1 MSFKQQDFINEPFPH
16 QPDLILCRD
25 MIQHNSLVDGV
36 RAYYNMERS
45 GAKYL
50 ATTWHQQGASPASV
64 CALQGDPFREIPSG
78 NYLCRVFFGYLSV
91 GLNSIACSLYCLA
104 PCPDVLCSH
113 KNRNQHRTNSVSPA
127 YRYFP
132 STHEPFVCASKGLG
146 ISLAFPLMHCHGYP
160 TCTCTAIAANQE

>member
-1 MSFKQQDFINEPFPH
+1 MGLDIVPQLIEGNKANYVNESNMSFKQQDFINEPFPH

-64 CALQGDPFREIPSG
+64 CALQGDPFQETPSG
-78 NYLCRVFFGYLSV
+78 SFLCRVLFVIWY
-91 GLNSIACSLYCLA
+91 
-104 PCPDVLCSH
+104 VL
-113 KNRNQHRTNSVSPA
+113 
-127 YRYFP
+127 
-132 STHEPFVCASKGLG
+132 L
-146 ISLAFPLMHCHGYP
+146 
-160 TCTCTAIAANQE
+160 